1 MSAPIVAKLLQTS
14 NQNGAAR
21 PTAPVR
27 IPLSAGPIARL
38 MLIPTL
44 LAATAA
50 GRSSRGTSDGT
61 IDCQGGAVI
70 ALAAPIT
77 NINTSSVIGVTTSN
91 VTSAAN
97 IADATAVAISTTIR
111 KRRLSTMS
119 ASAPAGSANRNIPK
133 LVATCTSDTINGC
146 VVRFVIAMRPP
157 RCTSR
162 YRRWRRRLRSI
173 SPQTCGDGMGSTEN
187 ERTWLVL
194 ERP

>member
-27 IPLSAGPIARL
+27 IPLSAGPIARP

-119 ASAPAGSANRNIPK
+119 ASAPAGSANRNIGK

-146 VVRFVIAMRPP
+146 VVRFVISHAAPALYIQVPTLATTVAVHITANVR
-157 RCTSR
+157 
-162 YRRWRRRLRSI
+162 
-173 SPQTCGDGMGSTEN
+173 
-187 ERTWLVL
+187 
-194 ERP
+194 